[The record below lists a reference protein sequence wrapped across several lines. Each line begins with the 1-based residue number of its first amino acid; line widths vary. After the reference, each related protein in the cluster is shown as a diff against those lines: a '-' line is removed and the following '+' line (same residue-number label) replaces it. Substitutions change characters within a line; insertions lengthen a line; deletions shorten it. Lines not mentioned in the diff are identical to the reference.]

1 MKQRKIFTSMI
12 LSAAIMFSTAVSG
25 FAASS
30 GGYDDVKE
38 TDWYCSAVADMKE
51 KGLMYGVSDTEFS
64 PDGDL
69 TRAMLVTIIYR
80 MAGEP
85 AVSGDDDFEDTKS
98 GSWYSNAVLWASQ
111 KEVVAGYGNGNF
123 GTNDPVT
130 QEQLIAILWRYAGE
144 PASETTETGSA
155 SSWAIKAVSWAKTNE
170 LIDENS
176 YEFAPKENASRAQI
190 ASILSKYLAEPAKTD
205 TPEVQNPETDSPEKG
220 SKALV
225 AYFAVAENSDVD
237 AVSSASRLTD
247 GGETKG
253 MDRFIGEIIAE
264 KTKGDLFS
272 IQTEEKFSGEYN
284 TLLDNAQEMKN
295 NGEMPALSSHIE
307 NLDDYDVIFVGYPI
321 WWGALPQVMESFFS
335 EYDFSGKTIVPFCT
349 HGGSGNSGTFSK
361 IAELE
366 PNADVKDGIAIN
378 MDNVSGS
385 KQNILDWLDKLGF

>member
-1 MKQRKIFTSMI
+1 
-12 LSAAIMFSTAVSG
+12 
-25 FAASS
+25 
-30 GGYDDVKE
+30 
-38 TDWYCSAVADMKE
+38 
-51 KGLMYGVSDTEFS
+51 
-64 PDGDL
+64 
-69 TRAMLVTIIYR
+69 
-80 MAGEP
+80 
-85 AVSGDDDFEDTKS
+85 
-98 GSWYSNAVLWASQ
+98 
-111 KEVVAGYGNGNF
+111 
-123 GTNDPVT
+123 
-130 QEQLIAILWRYAGE
+130 
-144 PASETTETGSA
+144 
-155 SSWAIKAVSWAKTNE
+155 AVSWAKTNE

-237 AVSSASRLTD
+237 AVSSASKLTD